1 MKLKLIVQVPLAQF
15 ELIKLINE
23 SLTNLG
29 VSDSKILQQSVARF
43 ICQENSWEN

>member
-1 MKLKLIVQVPLAQF
+1 MKLQSIVQVPLAQF

-29 VSDSKILQQSVARF
+29 VSDPQIFQQSVAKS